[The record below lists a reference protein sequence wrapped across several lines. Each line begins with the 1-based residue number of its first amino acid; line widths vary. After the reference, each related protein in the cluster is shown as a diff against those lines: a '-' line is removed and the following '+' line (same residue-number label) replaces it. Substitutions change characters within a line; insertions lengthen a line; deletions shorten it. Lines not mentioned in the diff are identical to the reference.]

1 MAKRTKVETPV
12 ENTVV
17 EFELDKVTKNTIRYK
32 EVQEKENERPIMGTV
47 YLRKDIAKEAQSIR
61 LTIERVEE

>member
-1 MAKRTKVETPV
+1 MAKRTKIETTPV

-32 EVQEKENERPIMGTV
+32 EVQANESERPIMGTV
-47 YLRKDIAKEAQSIR
+47 YLRKDIAKEAQNIR
-61 LTIERVEE
+61 VIIERE